1 MDTLDKNFIPPAFNS
16 FFTYYLSLFPDNTF
30 RSSVSSL
37 VPSILKYPT
46 SFPSKRRRLYVSI
59 SSAHA
64 DGASRSAADR
74 HVRDFAFFFVTLP
87 VLFTF
92 DKKISFPICCS
103 GQPDFKY
110 FHSSI
115 YWKYYDIIT
124 FFIYYPF
131 KIYCCLHRKR

>member
-1 MDTLDKNFIPPAFNS
+1 M
-16 FFTYYLSLFPDNTF
+16 
-30 RSSVSSL
+30 
-37 VPSILKYPT
+37 
-46 SFPSKRRRLYVSI
+46 SI

-124 FFIYYPF
+124 FSYTTPSKFTVVSTGKDNWSSYVPLRNIYFSSTFFPLNFSTLSSSAINSHPYF
-131 KIYCCLHRKR
+131 LNSSI